1 MPRTEFPALAHHNPD
16 FSGRGDATTWRP
28 QPSCC
33 QSDEGLPVAQGLL
46 PATGKELDPD
56 DRHNLSP
63 SGNSTPG
70 TDVGSFARSYKQIG
84 PVNKE
89 VPSHGPEGAA
99 IHPAVYGTLRRSAW
113 INRSFFWTIP
123 TWRCRLEFPCRRR
136 CDPMQNCVQAVA
148 TAAAALSS
156 CRRTH

>member
-1 MPRTEFPALAHHNPD
+1 
-16 FSGRGDATTWRP
+16 
-28 QPSCC
+28 
-33 QSDEGLPVAQGLL
+33 LL

-89 VPSHGPEGAA
+89 VPSHGPKG
-99 IHPAVYGTLRRSAW
+99 P
-113 INRSFFWTIP
+113 
-123 TWRCRLEFPCRRR
+123 
-136 CDPMQNCVQAVA
+136 
-148 TAAAALSS
+148 LSIQQFME
-156 CRRTH
+156 RFAGVDG